1 MDLSEPQL
9 YKKFGFLKL
18 LNFIINTSLH
28 SDVTV
33 LILCCTIDLKKQKT
47 ALVMFRL
54 HGSILVYS
62 VLYCWC
68 LHVEKKINTF

>member
-1 MDLSEPQL
+1 MNLSEPQL

-33 LILCCTIDLKKQKT
+33 LILCCTRDLKKSKRQ
-47 ALVMFRL
+47 L
-54 HGSILVYS
+54 
-62 VLYCWC
+62 W
-68 LHVEKKINTF
+68 